1 MYTLFLALGLSTL
14 ISVVPALFGV
24 SAVYTVLPG
33 TLIGIFAFVII
44 GRRIS
49 KRVEMVTRAADAEM
63 AKAQNIASRSG
74 AKAQSVMMRAIDT
87 SVARLK
93 TGMVFAKWQIGVT
106 TMLNARIGMMLYT
119 KALLLQQGGKKKGVS
134 EALKSAIP
142 YLEASQ
148 VKGKKARLL
157 QALWP
162 AWAMLAIAHYRTD
175 KGIDGA
181 IEILENTVKVAPKNG
196 LLWSLYAYLLWK
208 SKRLD
213 EALDVLVRGKAQAD
227 TDKRLDENLTL
238 LQNRKPMK
246 MRAYGEQWYQF
257 GLEQPRAAQAQAQM
271 GHARTGGKMRGGPRS

>member
-1 MYTLFLALGLSTL
+1 
-14 ISVVPALFGV
+14 
-24 SAVYTVLPG
+24 
-33 TLIGIFAFVII
+33 
-44 GRRIS
+44 
-49 KRVEMVTRAADAEM
+49 
-63 AKAQNIASRSG
+63 
-74 AKAQSVMMRAIDT
+74 
-87 SVARLK
+87 
-93 TGMVFAKWQIGVT
+93 
-106 TMLNARIGMMLYT
+106 
-119 KALLLQQGGKKKGVS
+119 
-134 EALKSAIP
+134 
-142 YLEASQ
+142 
-148 VKGKKARLL
+148 
-157 QALWP
+157 
-162 AWAMLAIAHYRTD
+162 MLAIAHYRTD

-271 GHARTGGKMRGGPRS
+271 GHARMRGKMRGGPRR

>member
-148 VKGKKARLL
+148 VKGKKGSIITSLMARLGN
-157 QALWP
+157 AC
-162 AWAMLAIAHYRTD
+162 HR
-175 KGIDGA
+175 
-181 IEILENTVKVAPKNG
+181 
-196 LLWSLYAYLLWK
+196 SL
-208 SKRLD
+208 S
-213 EALDVLVRGKAQAD
+213 
-227 TDKRLDENLTL
+227 
-238 LQNRKPMK
+238 NR
-246 MRAYGEQWYQF
+246 
-257 GLEQPRAAQAQAQM
+257 
-271 GHARTGGKMRGGPRS
+271 